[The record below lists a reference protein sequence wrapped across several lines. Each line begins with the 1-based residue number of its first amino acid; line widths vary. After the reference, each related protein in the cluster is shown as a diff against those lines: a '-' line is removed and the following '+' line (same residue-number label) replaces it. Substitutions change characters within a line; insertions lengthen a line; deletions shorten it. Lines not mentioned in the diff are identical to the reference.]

1 MASTLVGSS
10 TKNSAAMT
18 PARPPTTLKAIRARK
33 TQIIA
38 ITPRLNP
45 LRSYQDSLEVFKMV
59 VGYSIMTREKV
70 KSKEPTQ

>member
-1 MASTLVGSS
+1 
-10 TKNSAAMT
+10 MT
-18 PARPPTTLKAIRARK
+18 PTTPPTTLKAIRARK

-45 LRSYQDSLEVFKMV
+45 WRSYQDPLVLLEMV
-59 VGYSIMTREKV
+59 VGYSNIIREKI